1 MRMEKFLDIKQAY
14 KVLIDPRQ
22 RNKYDGQRYT
32 QGYVADT
39 PNFVIDA
46 FEDMS
51 RSAPSPPPPVE
62 RYQPMVQ
69 LAPNDNF
76 MKGSLFE

>member
-1 MRMEKFLDIKQAY
+1 MRMETFLDIKQAY

-32 QGYVADT
+32 QGYAADT

-51 RSAPSPPPPVE
+51 RSAPSSPPVE

-76 MKGSLFE
+76 MKDSLFE